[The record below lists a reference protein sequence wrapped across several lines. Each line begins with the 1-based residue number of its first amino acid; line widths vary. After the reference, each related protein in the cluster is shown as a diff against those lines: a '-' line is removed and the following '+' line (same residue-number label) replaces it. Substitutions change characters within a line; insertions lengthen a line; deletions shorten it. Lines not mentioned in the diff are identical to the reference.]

1 MKRAPDA
8 GVASAL
14 RFAGAGFTFLASA
27 GLMAF
32 LGRLAD
38 RWFGTGPVL
47 LLAGTLLGVAVAT
60 YGLLREVMRMDRRSE
75 GARPQD
81 RRGGCPDPD
90 PGDRNDR
97 DRES

>member
-1 MKRAPDA
+1 MKPAPDA

-14 RFAGAGFTFLASA
+14 RFAGAGFTFLASV

-38 RWFGTGPVL
+38 RWFGTDPVL
-47 LLAGTLLGVAVAT
+47 LLAGTLSGVALAT
-60 YGLLREVMRMDRRSE
+60 YGLIREVMRLDRRSE
-75 GARPQD
+75 GAGPQD
-81 RRGGCPDPD
+81 RLGGRPD